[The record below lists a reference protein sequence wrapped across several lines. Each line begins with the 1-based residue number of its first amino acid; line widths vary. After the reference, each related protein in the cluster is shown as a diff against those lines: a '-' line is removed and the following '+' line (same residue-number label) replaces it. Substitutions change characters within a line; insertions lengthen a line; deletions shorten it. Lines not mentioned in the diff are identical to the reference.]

1 MGVDITNQFHTYRV
15 DWDPKKMV
23 FYFDG
28 QPYWSISIDK
38 IMQEPFYKGKVH
50 HKINLRDTESLE
62 IIRYSVFIETRFG

>member
-1 MGVDITNQFHTYRV
+1 MGVNITNQFHTYRV

-38 IMQEPFYKGKVH
+38 IMQSPFYKGKTFLPKTNFRWL
-50 HKINLRDTESLE
+50 KIKGSDA
-62 IIRYSVFIETRFG
+62 

>member
-1 MGVDITNQFHTYRV
+1 MGVNITNQFHTYRV

-38 IMQEPFYKGKVH
+38 IMQSPFYKGKTKV
-50 HKINLRDTESLE
+50 EC
-62 IIRYSVFIETRFG
+62 VFPMVISFVAV

>member
-28 QPYWSISIDK
+28 QPYWTINIDR
-38 IMQEPFYKGKVH
+38 IMQSPFYKGQ
-50 HKINLRDTESLE
+50 ITFFIS
-62 IIRYSVFIETRFG
+62 YSMGHRL